1 MRLLLGGLVLVL
13 GVASYAVTLSAHAYL
28 IQADPPAGATL
39 AVSPKKVIFIFSEE
53 IEPKFSAFTL
63 YDAQGQLVREL
74 AFTPEEGGLRVV
86 IPLEQLADG
95 VYTVAW
101 KVLSAIDGHITKGVY
116 PFRVGAHSQH
126 SAHVPTE
133 TIAGSG
139 TALDPFRVLSRWLHY
154 LSLVAL
160 VGMLIF
166 SQTIWS
172 RGERLFAPTLWAV
185 WGLAM
190 FTSLSEFFLY
200 ASSIG
205 VLSASVLFGT
215 QVGMIWL
222 AKIVMLAVTGG
233 ALFGQRE
240 RLWGWGGVVMGV
252 GALISGVLSSHSAA
266 LRDPIALVLGGLH
279 LVAVALWTGG
289 LLSLGLLLWKS
300 RTSDSIQWSLVLPR
314 FSRWALLSVMVI
326 IGSGVYLS
334 FKHVGSLAALWST
347 DYGRFLALKIALLM
361 AMLAI
366 AALNFRQVRRDFQGD
381 YNQTNLAPLQRRV
394 WGEFFTIV
402 LVLGAAGALTLLPP
416 AHRPTTAQGAEPPT
430 VLVHEAEGLRVT
442 LTISS
447 LHVGPAHFVVQLR
460 DARGQPVSAVQR
472 VTLEF
477 LRPDSGEL
485 GALSIVTQQNS
496 AGDFEA
502 HGSYLSLAGHWQIAV
517 QVRLPDRLDD
527 FRALFEVTART
538 P

>member
-1 MRLLLGGLVLVL
+1 MRLLVGGLVLVL
-13 GVASYAVTLSAHAYL
+13 GVASYTVTLSAHAYL
-28 IQADPPAGATL
+28 VQVDPPAGATL

-63 YDAQGQLVREL
+63 YDAQGQLLHEL
-74 AFTPEEGGLRVV
+74 TPEEEGGLRVV
-86 IPLEQLADG
+86 IPLEQLSDG

-116 PFRVGAHSQH
+116 PFGVGAHSQH

-133 TIAGSG
+133 PIAGSG

-154 LSLVAL
+154 LSLVTL

-166 SQTIWS
+166 SQTILG

-190 FTSLSEFFLY
+190 LTAIGEFFLY
-200 ASSIG
+200 ARSIG
-205 VLSASVLFGT
+205 ELSASVLFGT
-215 QVGMIWL
+215 QVGVIWL
-222 AKIVMLAVTGG
+222 AKIVMLAGTGG
-233 ALFGQRE
+233 ALLGQRE
-240 RLWGWGGVVMGV
+240 RLWGWGGLGV

-266 LRDPIALVLGGLH
+266 LRDPVALVLDGLH

-300 RTSDSIQWSLVLPR
+300 REGDSIQWGLVLSR

-334 FKHVGSLAALWST
+334 FQHVGSLAALWST
-347 DYGRFLALKIALLM
+347 NYGRFLVLKIAMLM
-361 AMLAI
+361 AILAM

-402 LVLGAAGALTLLPP
+402 LVLGAAGALALSPPAQLLPTV
-416 AHRPTTAQGAEPPT
+416 HGAESPT

-460 DARGQPVSAVQR
+460 DTQGQPVSTVQR
-472 VTLEF
+472 VMLEF
-477 LRPDSGEL
+477 LRPDNEEL
-485 GALSIVTQQNS
+485 GALSTVTQQNS

-502 HGSYLSLAGHWQIAV
+502 HGSYLSLAGRWQIAV
-517 QVRLPDRLDD
+517 QVRLRERLDD
-527 FRALFEVTART
+527 FRTLFEVTART